1 MKKTIINLT
10 IAGLAFW
17 LAYIVHTRSV
27 RTLVTGFRLR
37 QVEQAEHCLQR
48 AVAAYDAGVMN
59 GVTMRAVDDYH
70 KNRSNYFLTYGLGDS
85 TNVVHHEP

>member
-17 LAYIVHTRSV
+17 LAHVVQTRNT
-27 RTLVTGFRLR
+27 RTLVNGFHHR

-59 GVTMRAVDDYH
+59 GVTMRDVGDYH